1 MGDSELS
8 EGQPGSAVAWLQH
21 KPPASPGRAARVQ
34 SASAVRISHLY
45 KERLTVQ
52 VLFLG
57 AHHFMSSG
65 FADRSGYSGACH
77 AVLSRG
83 DPIRERL
90 ARHLL
95 RPRLPPPLLRGKR
108 GSGGVGEDGPAL
120 SRRLDP
126 SSTQALPPPAARR
139 LSSPSPP
146 WHHLAGASSA
156 LSPAPAK
163 RAGGDWG
170 RGRGEALS
178 ETRSPPGTSARIRRQ
193 HRDNVPERPSIS
205 LPYPTPMLPAS
216 PLRAPLS
223 NSTFAAT

>member
-1 MGDSELS
+1 MRDS
-8 EGQPGSAVAWLQH
+8 
-21 KPPASPGRAARVQ
+21 PALRSHGCSISRQRAQAAPH
-34 SASAVRISHLY
+34 ASRAPRPCACPTYI
-45 KERLTVQ
+45 KRLTVQ

-108 GSGGVGEDGPAL
+108 GERGEGEDGPAL

-139 LSSPSPP
+139 LCSPSPP
-146 WHHLAGASSA
+146 WYHLAGASSK
-156 LSPAPAK
+156 LSPAPAT
-163 RAGGDWG
+163 RSGGGWG
-170 RGRGEALS
+170 RGKALS

-193 HRDNVPERPSIS
+193 HHDNVPERPSTS

-223 NSTFAAT
+223 NSTFPAT

>member
-8 EGQPGSAVAWLQH
+8 EGQPGSEVAWLQH

-108 GSGGVGEDGPAL
+108 GERGVGEDGPAL

-146 WHHLAGASSA
+146 WDPLAGASSA
-156 LSPAPAK
+156 LSPAQAK
-163 RAGGDWG
+163 RSGGGWR
-170 RGRGEALS
+170 RGKG
-178 ETRSPPGTSARIRRQ
+178 GG
-193 HRDNVPERPSIS
+193 PERDKVPSRNLS
-205 LPYPTPMLPAS
+205 ADPAPAS
-216 PLRAPLS
+216 
-223 NSTFAAT
+223 